1 MMIRKPEH
9 RLRAVLQL
17 CSGKRVCEETG
28 AAQPAYK
35 MEATRIVAEFPAP
48 KGDDLEDMGS
58 AADPIERK
66 QVRRPFARGGSHAC
80 GEFGSVLAAGTLAL
94 GARQCKAG
102 AWGCGGGSAAL
113 TGVPQRRQAG
123 VQLPA
128 PGRMLLHGICS
139 LVLGLDGPWNAG
151 VLELCELRSALSPFL
166 A

>member
-48 KGDDLEDMGS
+48 KGDDLEDLGS

-66 QVRRPFARGGSHAC
+66 QVHRPIGQGCSKHVAGWGG
-80 GEFGSVLAAGTLAL
+80 GLAAGSLLWGGDWIPCHYTPPRRLPGDAV
-94 GARQCKAG
+94 AG
-102 AWGCGGGSAAL
+102 
-113 TGVPQRRQAG
+113 
-123 VQLPA
+123 
-128 PGRMLLHGICS
+128 
-139 LVLGLDGPWNAG
+139 
-151 VLELCELRSALSPFL
+151 
-166 A
+166 